1 MGTVCMLILMAG
13 LPGTGKSTL
22 ARALAA
28 QGHGAVLDK
37 DEIRSVLFPPA
48 YLEYSAEQDDFCQS
62 LMLETAAYLLAR
74 HPRLRVFLDG
84 RTFSR
89 AYQIQNALA
98 AAGRLPTPWRI
109 LECVCTEATARRR
122 LEAARAS
129 HLAANRTYELYKRL
143 QAEFD
148 PIPTPKLVVNTDE
161 PLADCITAVLPYLD
175 SAEGSTAQL

>member
-1 MGTVCMLILMAG
+1 MIILMAG

-28 QGHGAVLDK
+28 QCQGVVLDK
-37 DEIRSVLFPPA
+37 DEIRSVLFPPP
-48 YLEYSAEQDDFCQS
+48 YVEYSAGQDDFCQS

-74 HPRLRVFLDG
+74 YPDLRVFIDG

-98 AAGRLPTPWRI
+98 AASRVPTSWRI
-109 LECVCTEATARRR
+109 IECVCAEATARRR
-122 LEAARAS
+122 LEAARSS
-129 HLAANRTYELYKRL
+129 HLAQNRTYELYKKL

-148 PIPTPKLVVNTDE
+148 PIPTPRLVVDTDT
-161 PLADCITAVLPYLD
+161 PLEDCIVAALPYLD
-175 SAEGSTAQL
+175 

>member
-1 MGTVCMLILMAG
+1 MIILMAG

-22 ARALAA
+22 ARALASQC
-28 QGHGAVLDK
+28 QGVVLDK

-48 YLEYSAEQDDFCQS
+48 YVEYSAGQDDFCQS
-62 LMLETAAYLLAR
+62 LMLETAGYLLAR
-74 HPRLRVFLDG
+74 HPDLRIFIDG

-98 AAGRLPTPWRI
+98 AAGGLSTPWRI
-109 LECVCTEATARRR
+109 IECVCSEATARRR

-129 HLAANRTYELYKRL
+129 HLAQNRTYELYKSL

-148 PIPTPKLVVNTDE
+148 PLPAPKIVVNTDKL
-161 PLADCITAVLPYLD
+161 LADCIAAALPYLD
-175 SAEGSTAQL
+175 PAEASNTRL